1 MINKMGKKT
10 NLPKKAKIGT
20 KVSRTIIVN
29 GKKRKL
35 TWKKT
40 RPHGKN
46 KNLSWKI
53 ISNKSA

>member
-1 MINKMGKKT
+1 MGKKT

-35 TWKKT
+35 TRKKT